1 MAYESIC
8 ILNEGAPAT
17 VTQNGLRTF
26 TMQISMYASIS
37 RNMLPLNFNLRQR
50 YMHFLVLHQFVRHA
64 YTPYTF
70 LFFTFATQ
78 PHLLTSM
85 HKNDFYVGV
94 SKLNR
99 IANIT
104 TTFFG

>member
-8 ILNEGAPAT
+8 ILSEGAPAT

-64 YTPYTF
+64 YTLRCILFPSTF
-70 LFFTFATQ
+70 ISFDGGAE
-78 PHLLTSM
+78 
-85 HKNDFYVGV
+85 KIERIR
-94 SKLNR
+94 LN
-99 IANIT
+99 
-104 TTFFG
+104 